1 MTAMNAIIRAGRLAA
16 FLCLLAVAACAAPG
30 GGSRSATSPGANVA
44 QLPPLPTSGC
54 GIPAAEGT
62 QTLKFQG
69 ASWRYI
75 VDLPRGYDK
84 SVPTRLILAFHGRT
98 GTAEKVRTYFDL
110 EGSAAR
116 PAIVVYPQAQGGWG
130 GKADRDMAY
139 VDTLLARLK
148 ATLCVDQNQIFAAG
162 HSMGG
167 SFVNDLSCGRAGVF
181 RATAVVAGGIGS
193 VRPCQGQ
200 VAAILL
206 HNPKDNMV
214 PYSQGIAERDKRIA
228 QNRLAATP
236 VDVSATFR
244 CKRWGK
250 GDIAD
255 PVVFCDLPSTF
266 NRSRPYS
273 HGWPDGTGPT
283 ITGFFDRVT
292 SQRIQLTERPSAP

>member
-1 MTAMNAIIRAGRLAA
+1 MTTMTSLLRAGRLAA
-16 FLCLLAVAACAAPG
+16 FACLLVAAACAAPPG
-30 GGSRSATSPGANVA
+30 GGSRTAAPGAPVA
-44 QLPPLPTSGC
+44 ELPPLPTSGC
-54 GIPAAEGT
+54 GIPAAAGT
-62 QTLKFQG
+62 QTLKFDG
-69 ASWRYI
+69 TSWRYI

-84 SVPTRLILAFHGRT
+84 SKPYRLILAFHGRT

-110 EGSAAR
+110 EGPAAR

-228 QNRLAATP
+228 QNRLPATP
-236 VDVSATFR
+236 VDASATFR

-292 SQRIQLTERPSAP
+292 EQRIQLTERPPAP

>member
-236 VDVSATFR
+236 VDASATFR

>member
-1 MTAMNAIIRAGRLAA
+1 MPSILRAGPLAA
-16 FLCLLAVAACAAPG
+16 LACLLLVAACAAPG
-30 GGSRSATSPGANVA
+30 GGPRPAAPNQTMAE
-44 QLPPLPTSGC
+44 LPPQPTSGC
-54 GIPAAEGT
+54 GIPAADGR
-62 QTLKFQG
+62 QTLKFEG

-75 VDLPRGYDK
+75 VDLPPGYDK
-84 SVPTRLILAFHGRT
+84 SKPYRLILAFHGRT

-110 EGSAAR
+110 EGAAAR

-130 GKADRDMAY
+130 ARADRDMAY

-167 SFVNDLSCGRAGVF
+167 SFVNDLSCGRAGLF

-193 VRPCQGQ
+193 VRPCRGQ

-214 PYSQGIAERDKRIA
+214 PYRQGITERDKRIA

-236 VDVSATFR
+236 VDASATFR

-255 PVVFCDLPSTF
+255 PVVFCDLPSTM
-266 NRSRPYS
+266 NGRQPYS
-273 HGWPDGTGPT
+273 HGWPAGTGPT
-283 ITGFFDRVT
+283 ILGFFDRVT
-292 SQRIQLTERPSAP
+292 EQRIQLTERPAAP

>member
-1 MTAMNAIIRAGRLAA
+1 MTTMTLLLRAGRLAA
-16 FLCLLAVAACAAPG
+16 FVCLLAVAACAAPG
-30 GGSRSATSPGANVA
+30 GGTRSTAPGANVA

-54 GIPAAEGT
+54 GIPAADGR

-75 VDLPRGYDK
+75 VDLPPGYDK

-214 PYSQGIAERDKRIA
+214 PYSQGITERDKRIA

-236 VDVSATFR
+236 ADASATFR

-250 GDIAD
+250 AGIAD

-266 NRSRPYS
+266 NRKRPYS

-283 ITGFFDRVT
+283 IVGFFDRVT
-292 SQRIQLTERPSAP
+292 DQRIQLTERPPAP

>member
-1 MTAMNAIIRAGRLAA
+1 MNAIIRAGRLAA

>member
-1 MTAMNAIIRAGRLAA
+1 MTVMTSILRAGRVAA
-16 FLCLLAVAACAAPG
+16 FACLLVVAACVAPGNGSRPAAPG
-30 GGSRSATSPGANVA
+30 ASLARLQP
-44 QLPPLPTSGC
+44 QPTSGC
-54 GIPAAEGT
+54 GLPAAEGR

-75 VDLPRGYDK
+75 VDLPSGYDK

-98 GTAEKVRTYFDL
+98 GTAEKVRSYFEL
-110 EGSAAR
+110 EGPAAR

-130 GKADRDMAY
+130 GRADRDMAY
-139 VDTLLARLK
+139 VDTLLVRLK
-148 ATLCVDQNQIFAAG
+148 STLCVDQTQIFAAG

-193 VRPCQGQ
+193 VRPCQGP

-236 VDVSATFR
+236 VDASTTFR

-250 GDIAD
+250 SGIGD

-266 NRSRPYS
+266 NRKRPYS
-273 HGWPDGTGPT
+273 HGWPDGTGPA

-292 SQRIQLTERPSAP
+292 DQRIQLTERPAAP

>member
-1 MTAMNAIIRAGRLAA
+1 MTMHVLLRAGRLAA
-16 FLCLLAVAACAAPG
+16 FACLLVVAACVAPG
-30 GGSRSATSPGANVA
+30 NGPRPASPGANLA
-44 QLPPLPTSGC
+44 QLQPLPTSGC
-54 GIPAAEGT
+54 GLPAAEGR

-75 VDLPRGYDK
+75 VDLPPGYDK

-98 GTAEKVRTYFDL
+98 GTAEKVRTYFEL
-110 EGSAAR
+110 EGPAAR

-236 VDVSATFR
+236 VDASATFR

-250 GDIAD
+250 SGIGD

-273 HGWPDGTGPT
+273 HGWPDGTGPA

-292 SQRIQLTERPSAP
+292 DQRIQLTERPPAP